1 VKVRRLCYGVLGL
14 IGDIEMNYDDQ
25 IEALQ
30 NKQQELEDEIL
41 NLMELRAAG
50 EADLKGG
57 DKVLIIHSDAVAEVI
72 SCKASAFSD
81 HGDRFVE
88 IRVLCQTHSGRKH
101 ELQRREVKKL

>member
-1 VKVRRLCYGVLGL
+1 
-14 IGDIEMNYDDQ
+14 MNYDDQ

-30 NKQQELEDEIL
+30 NQQQELEGQIL
-41 NLMELRAAG
+41 KLMEL
-50 EADLKGG
+50 EESSNVDLKEG
-57 DKVLIIHSDAVAEVI
+57 DKVLILHSDAVAEVI
-72 SCKASAFSD
+72 SCKASAYSD